1 MRYMELAATI
11 STIAE
16 KAFQFLRTSG
26 LMHKSV
32 QLYDTDD
39 ILLKLNVAEVIDM
52 LG

>member
-11 STIAE
+11 STISE

-26 LMHKSV
+26 LMHKAV